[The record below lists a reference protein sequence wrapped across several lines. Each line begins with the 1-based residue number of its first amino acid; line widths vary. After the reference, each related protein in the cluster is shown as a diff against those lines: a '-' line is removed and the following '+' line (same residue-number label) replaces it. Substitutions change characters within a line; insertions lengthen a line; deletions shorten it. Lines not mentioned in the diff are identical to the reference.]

1 MNEIPSVNA
10 FIIFVKNITTM
21 HDYQSIRQQF
31 LINPDITFLNFGSFG
46 ACPKPVFEVYQQIQK
61 EMEWEPVRFLAREA
75 PARLELARKAL
86 GEFVH
91 AHPDDLVYV
100 LNPSWAVNAV
110 GRSLKLEAGDEVLT
124 TNIEY
129 GACDKAWMYFCKQS
143 GAHYIQQPIHFP
155 VQDQQ
160 EIVESVI
167 SGITA
172 RTRLIFISHITSATG
187 FILPVADICKVA
199 QERGIPVFIDGAH
212 TPGHIPLDLKQLN
225 PEYYTGACHKWM
237 MTPKGSSFLYAKK
250 ERQAQID
257 PLIISWGYDAAQPS
271 HSQFLDYHQ
280 VQGTRDIS
288 AFLSIPAVIQF
299 RAAHDWEKVSESCK
313 QMVSA
318 TVRSFCEQLDME
330 PHVPIEPEFLG
341 QMFSIPIKT
350 KEPERLQNTLYEQYQ
365 IEIPVM
371 HQNEKNYLRYSV
383 QGFNSPDDLDHLKN
397 ALLEIRNQSGLL
409 D

>member
-1 MNEIPSVNA
+1 
-10 FIIFVKNITTM
+10 M

-61 EMEWEPVRFLAREA
+61 ELEWEPVRFLARDA

-129 GACDKAWMYFCKQS
+129 GACDKAWMYFCKQG

-155 VQDQQ
+155 VLDQQ
-160 EIVESVI
+160 DIVESVI
-167 SGITA
+167 SGITP

-187 FILPVADICKVA
+187 FILPVAEICKAA
-199 QERGIPVFIDGAH
+199 QDRGIPVFIDGAH
-212 TPGHIPLDLKQLN
+212 TPGHIPLDLNQLN
-225 PEYYTGACHKWM
+225 PDYYTGACHKWM

-288 AFLSIPAVIQF
+288 AFLSIPAAIQF

-313 QMVSA
+313 QLVRASA
-318 TVRSFCEQLDME
+318 GSFCEQLDTE
-330 PHVPIEPEFLG
+330 PHIPIKPDFLG
-341 QMFSIPIKT
+341 QMFSIPINT

-371 HQNEKNYLRYSV
+371 HQNGKNYLRYSV
-383 QGFNSPDDLDHLKN
+383 QGFNGPDDLNHLKN
-397 ALLEIRNQSGLL
+397 ALLEIRHQSGLL

>member
-1 MNEIPSVNA
+1 
-10 FIIFVKNITTM
+10 M
-21 HDYQSIRQQF
+21 HDYRQIRQQF
-31 LINPDITFLNFGSFG
+31 LVNPNITFLNFGSFG
-46 ACPKPVFEVYQQIQK
+46 ACPRPVFEEYQQIQK
-61 EMEWEPVRFLAREA
+61 ELEWEPVRFLAREA

-110 GRSLKLEAGDEVLT
+110 GRSLHLQAGDEILS

-143 GAHYIQQPIHFP
+143 GAHYIQQPVHFP
-155 VQDQQ
+155 VQNK
-160 EIVESVI
+160 EEMIASVL
-167 SGITA
+167 SGINA
-172 RTRLIFISHITSATG
+172 RTRLLFISHITSATG
-187 FILPVADICKVA
+187 FILPVEEICKGA
-199 QERGIPVFIDGAH
+199 QEQGIPVFIDGAH
-212 TPGHIPLDLKQLN
+212 VPGHIPLNLKSLD
-225 PEYYTGACHKWM
+225 PDYYTGACHKWM

-288 AFLSIPAVIQF
+288 AFLSIPAAMAF
-299 RAAHDWEKVSESCK
+299 RKTFEWDLVSASCR
-313 QMVSA
+313 QMVMETA
-318 TVRSFCEQLDME
+318 QSFCTLLETNAHIPLIQQ
-330 PHVPIEPEFLG
+330 FLG
-341 QMFSIPIKT
+341 QMFSIPVRT
-350 KEPERLQNTLYEQYQ
+350 KDPEQLQTTLYNDYR

-371 HQNEKNYLRYSV
+371 TQQGQVYIRYSV
-383 QGFNSPDDLDHLKN
+383 QGFNSPDDLAQLYQ
-397 ALLEIRNQSGLL
+397 ALEEIRNHSDLI